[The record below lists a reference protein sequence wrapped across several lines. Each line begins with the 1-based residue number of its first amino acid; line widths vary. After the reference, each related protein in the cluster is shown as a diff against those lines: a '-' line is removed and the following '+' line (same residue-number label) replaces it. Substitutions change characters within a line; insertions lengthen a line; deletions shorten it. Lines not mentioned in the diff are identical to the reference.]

1 MLIYYCCRLRAAVAI
16 RAIEIQGLTLC
27 LQTGHLNAV
36 PRFIAIGCVTPHIF
50 TVVLLSVLVLG
61 IRCATLEQETLS
73 LAGSAAGQ
81 YLCGA
86 LSEKP
91 RGWSMLARLRWPHAG
106 VALSRSLHPSRGH
119 FQSSLVGL
127 RTRTRNL
134 PLEGLRSRRQAR
146 QDDWLERRSSYVASF
161 CTCYPKASSASVTSA
176 FSTMACGLPA
186 WRWADNYLAP
196 APRCWNKFPHSK
208 YSPSSSPWHCPR
220 CGATM
225 VVIQRFTPA
234 ELAAC
239 MYFDSPNASVG
250 RGAWLCESTPMRS
263 CIHLR
268 PTASF
273 ATSPRYSSTS
283 LHHATRS

>member
-119 FQSSLVGL
+119 FRSSLVDL
-127 RTRTRNL
+127 RTR
-134 PLEGLRSRRQAR
+134 AR
-146 QDDWLERRSSYVASF
+146 DF
-161 CTCYPKASSASVTSA
+161 
-176 FSTMACGLPA
+176 
-186 WRWADNYLAP
+186 RWKD
-196 APRCWNKFPHSK
+196 
-208 YSPSSSPWHCPR
+208 
-220 CGATM
+220 
-225 VVIQRFTPA
+225 
-234 ELAAC
+234 
-239 MYFDSPNASVG
+239 
-250 RGAWLCESTPMRS
+250 
-263 CIHLR
+263 
-268 PTASF
+268 
-273 ATSPRYSSTS
+273 
-283 LHHATRS
+283 